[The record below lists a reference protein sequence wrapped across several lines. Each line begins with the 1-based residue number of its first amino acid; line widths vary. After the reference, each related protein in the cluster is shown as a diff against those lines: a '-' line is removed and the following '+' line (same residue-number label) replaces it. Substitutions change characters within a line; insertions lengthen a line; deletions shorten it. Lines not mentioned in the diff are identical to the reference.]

1 MDYQFHHHESHLQ
14 IHHILYFKKYRPY
27 LCKNSGWSCWSLWR
41 NQVIQKIYLR
51 EAVAS
56 AEALS
61 LFCDGV
67 DGDGK
72 APFGQWKTMENHG
85 KQWCFRC
92 PSRKMITKNREWRDE
107 SSKKIGFTISKH
119 HKNQK
124 SIIVKKHWYSEHS
137 HPWFPVTGVGL
148 PTRRAALPGRPCL
161 RRRSARTL
169 RRWRGDGVASARG
182 SQAAAAVVCLGAKS
196 GWWAGKKWIFWDN
209 VNIYHA
215 ISIHIYTESRLI

>member
-1 MDYQFHHHESHLQ
+1 ML
-14 IHHILYFKKYRPY
+14 IPLKK
-27 LCKNSGWSCWSLWR
+27 SGHSEDLSPRSGGLRGSPEPVLRWR
-41 NQVIQKIYLR
+41 GWRWKG
-51 EAVAS
+51 AV
-56 AEALS
+56 
-61 LFCDGV
+61 
-67 DGDGK
+67 
-72 APFGQWKTMENHG
+72 WTMENHG

-182 SQAAAAVVCLGAKS
+182 SQAAAAVLCLGAKS
-196 GWWAGKKWIFWDN
+196 GWWAGKKMDILGQCQHISC
-209 VNIYHA
+209 NIYTYLYW
-215 ISIHIYTESRLI
+215 I